1 MEPVVVGGQDLPDLA
16 QSEDWDPAAVRSQGE
31 VGPAILTD
39 PPRSFPVLSGSFRF
53 ILVHYGLHL
62 LHGLLPESTASFL
75 VLKVTMFEDLILST

>member
-53 ILVHYGLHL
+53 FPVHFGSLRFAPLAWSSAGVDGFFSSAKGDH
-62 LHGLLPESTASFL
+62 
-75 VLKVTMFEDLILST
+75 V